1 MSTQPIPRLTEQD
14 YLTAE
19 RTAIHKS
26 EFVGGAIYA
35 MSGGTSRHSNLASR
49 LIFQLS
55 MYLEGS
61 SCRVF
66 TSDLR
71 IRVPQGD
78 YFYPDASVVCGP
90 VETTDDRKD
99 VCTNPILLVEVL
111 SPSTADYDRGLKFEH
126 YRQISSLMEYLI
138 IHSDG
143 LHIEHYSRQHDA
155 SWVLREYRGQDDK
168 IPLPAV
174 KCELLLGSV
183 YAGVM
188 ELAG

>member
-1 MSTQPIPRLTEQD
+1 MKTTLTELD
-14 YLTAE
+14 YLTSE
-19 RTAIHKS
+19 RSSAYKS
-26 EFVGGAIYA
+26 EFVGGEIYA

-55 MYLEGS
+55 MHLEGS
-61 SCRVF
+61 TCRVF
-66 TSDLR
+66 TSDFR

-99 VCTNPILLVEVL
+99 ACTNPIMLVEVL

-143 LHIEHYSRQHDA
+143 PHIEHYSRQQDA

-168 IPLPAV
+168 VPLPAV
-174 KCELLLGSV
+174 HCELLLGSI

-188 ELAG
+188 ELPG